1 MVASFFRER
10 AWLVDF
16 SKLSADRR
24 HLRQQILDGAMIA
37 LYRLIHEANDE
48 SLIFGQ
54 FPFAAVYGGDDLFQQ
69 GSLQDSRRAPSAS
82 RPSSW
87 VSRAPFLKL
96 SVTGRLAVPA
106 DSLRSWRCP

>member
-24 HLRQQILDGAMIA
+24 HLRQQILDGPMIA

-54 FPFAAVYGGDDLFQQ
+54 FPFAAVYGGDDLF
-69 GSLQDSRRAPSAS
+69 
-82 RPSSW
+82 
-87 VSRAPFLKL
+87 
-96 SVTGRLAVPA
+96 
-106 DSLRSWRCP
+106 

>member
-1 MVASFFRER
+1 MIASFFREP

-24 HLRQQILDGAMIA
+24 HLRQQILNGSMIA

-48 SLIFGQ
+48 RFIFGQ
-54 FPFAAVYGGDDLFQQ
+54 FPFAAVYGGNDLLQQ
-69 GSLQDSRRAPSAS
+69 CSLQDGRRVLRAS
-82 RPSSW
+82 RSSSR

-96 SVTGRLAVPA
+96 SVT
-106 DSLRSWRCP
+106 